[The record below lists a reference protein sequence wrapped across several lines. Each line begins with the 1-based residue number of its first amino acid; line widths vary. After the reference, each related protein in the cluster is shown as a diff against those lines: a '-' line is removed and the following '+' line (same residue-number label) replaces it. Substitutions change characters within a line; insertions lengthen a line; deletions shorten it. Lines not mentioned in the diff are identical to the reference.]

1 MFPPSPVTS
10 IFVARQPIFELDHGL
25 YGYEL
30 LYRRDGEIDR
40 ADGVHEHMSADVIA
54 SSLLGIGLST
64 LSGDR
69 VAFINFG
76 RDQLL
81 SDSWTLFD
89 RDKIVIELLEHVR
102 CDAETIAACERLV
115 KAGYRL
121 ALDDYVH
128 ADSSALL
135 PLASIVKIDV
145 LGKSA
150 DELRAIRAEL
160 AGHQVRLLAERVETA
175 AVRDLCAGLGF
186 DLFQGFLFSRPETV
200 SKRDVSAGQLAVM
213 RLLNLLQDTKTSDAD
228 LEAAF
233 ETDVALCYKLLR
245 IVNAASVGGRGVKSI
260 AHAIRMIG
268 RQSLHRWLTV
278 MLVASVGQQ
287 GSVTHEVA
295 LTALTRARLCES
307 VVRVAP
313 APRNGDSAFIVGLLS
328 LLDVLLDMP
337 MQTVLSRLELS
348 EDIARALLEEGGP
361 YAAPLK
367 LVRAYELG
375 EWEQVRTL
383 AIDSGVA
390 DALVA
395 DLYLD
400 ALTWATDSVAA

>member
-1 MFPPSPVTS
+1 MTA

-30 LYRRDGEIDR
+30 LYRRNGEADH
-40 ADGVHEHMSADVIA
+40 ADGQHEHMSADVIA
-54 SSLLGIGLST
+54 SALLGIGLSS

-69 VAFINFG
+69 TAFINFG

-81 SDSWTLFD
+81 SDSWKLFD
-89 RDKIVIELLEHVR
+89 PTKVVIELLENVR
-102 CDAETIAACERLV
+102 CDEETIAACQRLV

-128 ADSSALL
+128 ADSSAFL

-145 LGKSA
+145 LGKTRE
-150 DELRAIRAEL
+150 ELRAIVAEL
-160 AGHQVRLLAERVETA
+160 AGHKVRLLAERVETTE
-175 AVRDLCAGLGF
+175 VRDFCAELGC
-186 DLFQGFLFSRPETV
+186 DLFQGFLFSRPETL
-200 SKRDVSAGQLAVM
+200 SKKDVSAGQLAVM

-245 IVNAASVGGRGVKSI
+245 IVNAAAVGGRGVKSI
-260 AHAIRMIG
+260 SHAIRMVG

-278 MLVASVGQQ
+278 MLVASVGRE

-313 APRNGDSAFIVGLLS
+313 APRNADSAFIVGLLS

-337 MQTVLSRLELS
+337 METVLSRLELA
-348 EDIARALLEEGGP
+348 EDIGRALLEEGGP

-375 EWEQVRTL
+375 EWDQVRNL

-400 ALTWATDSVAA
+400 ALGWATDSVAA